1 MSKHEYKVELERDGR
16 WWMVHVPEI
25 DELTQARRLGETE
38 LMARELIALSTGT
51 PLADVTVRIVSIT
64 VPQLGDIAA
73 RSREVI
79 AEKDAAARAVADA
92 QRHTADYARTLTNVG
107 VPVRDA
113 AELLGV
119 SPQRVSQ
126 LTQGDG

>member
-1 MSKHEYKVELERDGR
+1 MTKHAYKVELERDGR

-25 DELTQARRLGETE
+25 DELTQARRLGEAE

-51 PLADVTVRIVSIT
+51 ALADVSVCIVSIT
-64 VPQLGDIAA
+64 VPQLGDVAI
-73 RSREVI
+73 RSRELI
-79 AEKDAAARAVADA
+79 AEKDAAARAAANA
-92 QRHTADYARTLTNVG
+92 QRHAADYARTLTSAG
-107 VPVRDA
+107 VPVRDV

-126 LTQGDG
+126 LTQGD

>member
-1 MSKHEYKVELERDGR
+1 MTQHEYKVELERDGR

-25 DELTQARRLGETE
+25 DDLTQARRLSEAA

-51 PLADVTVRIVSIT
+51 PLADVGVRVVSIT
-64 VPQLGDIAA
+64 VPKLGDVAG
-73 RSREVI
+73 RSQEVI
-79 AEKDAAARAVADA
+79 AKRDAAARAVADA
-92 QRHTADYARTLTNVG
+92 QRHAAEYARALTDAG

-126 LTQGDG
+126 LAHRG